1 MKEIRALNRRSMQ
14 LDLNKKAQE
23 IMERAQAMGQEQ
35 NFLFLSQFK
44 QFVVLINTLSKLEKE
59 LDNNDI
65 MVTKEY
71 VKGRRNIYT
80 NPIINEYV
88 KVSNAANNTA
98 TTLVKIITGLSKEK
112 VKDNVEEKKNSL
124 LDIING

>member
-1 MKEIRALNRRSMQ
+1 
-14 LDLNKKAQE
+14 
-23 IMERAQAMGQEQ
+23 MERAQAMGQEQ